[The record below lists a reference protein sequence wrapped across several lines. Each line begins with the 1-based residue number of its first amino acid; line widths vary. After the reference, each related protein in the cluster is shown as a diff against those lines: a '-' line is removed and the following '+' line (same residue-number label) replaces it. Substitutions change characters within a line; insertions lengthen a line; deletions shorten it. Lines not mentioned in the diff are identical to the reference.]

1 MFKSHINPGESL
13 EFQKT
18 ISDDKG
24 IFDNTNAGVS
34 VEKFH
39 QDLTNR

>member
-18 ISDDKG
+18 ISDDKE
-24 IFDNTNAGVS
+24 IYDNANLGVS
-34 VEKFH
+34 VEKSH